1 MMFRALFR
9 LSLLLIVILQAASC
23 KHNAGIKIGLMFP
36 YTTSSRMP
44 IEEYYFKQKAS
55 ELGCEVVV
63 TDAKSD
69 EQLQRKQAQELI
81 EGGVK
86 AIVIMAVNAYTAAE
100 IVRDAHNAG
109 VKVIAYDRLIHN
121 CDLDFYI
128 SHNNYNVGKY
138 MAEYVLK
145 LKPEGKY
152 VLLCGDKSDRN
163 AIFVKNGQVDVIKQ
177 NVQSGKIKILY
188 DVFVEDWSAEN
199 AHYLMKKFLKL
210 SSNEVPDVILSSYD
224 GLAYGAVKALEECG
238 DDPTKVI
245 MTGQD
250 AELQAIKNIIS
261 GKQTITIFKPLKIL
275 AEKAVEVSVDL
286 VNGKKSIITTTV
298 FNNRKNVESLLFDP
312 VVVDKSNIKETVIKE
327 GLYKES
333 DVFGK

>member
-1 MMFRALFR
+1 MFKTY
-9 LSLLLIVILQAASC
+9 SKLLLLFIVILQASSC
-23 KHNAGIKIGLMFP
+23 KHNSGIKIGLMFP
-36 YTTSSRMP
+36 YTTSARMAT
-44 IEEYYFKQKAS
+44 EEYYFRQKAT

-69 EQLQRKQAQELI
+69 DQLQRKQAQELI
-81 EGGVK
+81 ESGVK

-100 IVRDAHNAG
+100 IVRYAHNAG
-109 VKVIAYDRLIHN
+109 VKVISYDRLIHN
-121 CDLDFYI
+121 CDLDFYV

-138 MAEYVLK
+138 MADYVLK

-152 VLLCGDKSDRN
+152 ALLCGDKSDRN
-163 AIFVKNGQVDVIKQ
+163 AIFVKNGQLDAIKQ
-177 NVQSGKIKILY
+177 NVQSGKIKIVY
-188 DVFVEDWSAEN
+188 DVFVEDWSGEN
-199 AHYLMKKFLKL
+199 AYFLMKKFLKL
-210 SSNEVPDVILSSYD
+210 SSNDVPDVILASYD
-224 GLAYGAVKALEECG
+224 GLAYGAVQALEECD

-250 AELQAIKNIIS
+250 AELQAIKNILS

-286 VNGKKSIITTTV
+286 VNGKKPVITTTV
-298 FNNRKNVESLLFDP
+298 FNNRKNVESFLFDP
-312 VVVDKSNIKETVIKE
+312 IVVDKSNIKETVIKE

-333 DVFGK
+333 DIFGK

>member
-1 MMFRALFR
+1 MYKSLFR
-9 LSLLLIVILQAASC
+9 LLLLYIVILLSASC

-36 YTTSSRMP
+36 YTTSARMP
-44 IEEYYFKQKAS
+44 IEENYFKQKAS

-63 TDAKSD
+63 TDAKND
-69 EQLQRKQAQELI
+69 EQLQRKQALELI
-81 EGGVK
+81 DGGVK
-86 AIVIMAVNAYTAAE
+86 VIVIMAVNAYTAAE

-109 VKVIAYDRLIHN
+109 VIVIAYDRLIHN

-138 MAEYVLK
+138 MADYVLN

-163 AIFVKNGQVDVIKQ
+163 AIFVKSGQIDAINK
-177 NVQSGKIKILY
+177 NLQSGKIKIIY

-199 AHYLMKKFLKL
+199 AYFLMKQFLKL
-210 SSNEVPDVILSSYD
+210 SSNEVPDVILASYD
-224 GLAYGAVKALEECG
+224 GLAYGAAKALEECG

-250 AELQAIKNIIS
+250 AELQAIKNILS

-286 VNGKKSIITTTV
+286 VNSKKPILTTSI